1 MGSWAMGSGPDAV
14 GGRPSPVG
22 PPPTW
27 AAVRAALYPFP
38 GGGVT
43 GDELS
48 YLS

>member
-1 MGSWAMGSGPDAV
+1 MGSWAMGSGLDSAC
-14 GGRPSPVG
+14 GDPSPDG
-22 PPPTW
+22 PPQTW
-27 AAVRAALYPFP
+27 AAGRAALYPFP